1 MKDAVILGAGPAGAL
16 AAIYL
21 KRYGLDIEL
30 IEKSFVGGQAAITN
44 EIENFLGFPII
55 DGAQLSYNITK
66 QLKNLG
72 VKPVTDD
79 IISVD
84 LKNDIKTIN
93 GKKNEYQAKAVVIA
107 TGARRRKL
115 NVKGEDEFYGK
126 GVSYCAT
133 CDGNFYKNKI
143 VAVTG
148 GGNTALEEALY
159 LSNICEK
166 VYLIHRREEFK
177 GYPSLEKRVREK
189 ENIVILLS
197 SQIKEIFGDEKVSK
211 ILIDNGVEQ
220 KETDVSAVFI
230 AIGTIPNS
238 EIFDLEKT
246 QNGEII
252 TDERMKCSENGVFAC
267 GDVRNT
273 VLKQIITAASDGAIA
288 AESVMKYLMEK

>member
-1 MKDAVILGAGPAGAL
+1 MKDVIILGAGPAGAL

-30 IEKSFVGGQAAITN
+30 VEKSFVGGQAAITN

-79 IISVD
+79 IVSVD
-84 LKNDIKTIN
+84 LKNDIKIIK

-115 NVKGEDEFYGK
+115 NVKGEDEFYGR

-148 GGNTALEEALY
+148 GGNTALEESLY

-189 ENIVILLS
+189 ENIEVLLS
-197 SQIKEIFGDEKVSK
+197 SQIKEILGEEKVSK
-211 ILIDNGVEQ
+211 ILIDNGKEQ
-220 KETDVSAVFI
+220 QKTDVSAVFI

>member
-1 MKDAVILGAGPAGAL
+1 MKDVIILGAGPAGAL

-30 IEKSFVGGQAAITN
+30 VEKSFVGGQAAITN

-79 IISVD
+79 IVSVD
-84 LKNDIKTIN
+84 LKNDIKIIK

-115 NVKGEDEFYGK
+115 NVKGEDEFYGR

-189 ENIVILLS
+189 ENIEVLLS
-197 SQIKEIFGDEKVSK
+197 SQIKEILGEEKVSK
-211 ILIDNGVEQ
+211 ILIDNGKEQ
-220 KETDVSAVFI
+220 QKTDVSAVFI

>member
-1 MKDAVILGAGPAGAL
+1 M
-16 AAIYL
+16 
-21 KRYGLDIEL
+21 
-30 IEKSFVGGQAAITN
+30 
-44 EIENFLGFPII
+44 
-55 DGAQLSYNITK
+55 
-66 QLKNLG
+66 
-72 VKPVTDD
+72 
-79 IISVD
+79 
-84 LKNDIKTIN
+84 
-93 GKKNEYQAKAVVIA
+93 
-107 TGARRRKL
+107 
-115 NVKGEDEFYGK
+115 
-126 GVSYCAT
+126 
-133 CDGNFYKNKI
+133 
-143 VAVTG
+143 TG
-148 GGNTALEEALY
+148 GGNTALEESLY

-189 ENIVILLS
+189 ENIEVLLS
-197 SQIKEIFGDEKVSK
+197 SQIKEILGEEKVSK
-211 ILIDNGVEQ
+211 ILIDNGKEQ
-220 KETDVSAVFI
+220 QKTDVSAVFI

>member
-1 MKDAVILGAGPAGAL
+1 MKDVIILGAGPAGAL

-30 IEKSFVGGQAAITN
+30 VEKSFVGGQAAITN

-79 IISVD
+79 IVSVD
-84 LKNDIKTIN
+84 LKNDIKIIK

-115 NVKGEDEFYGK
+115 NVKGEDEFYGR

-148 GGNTALEEALY
+148 GGNTALEESLY

-189 ENIVILLS
+189 ENIEVLLS
-197 SQIKEIFGDEKVSK
+197 SQIKEILGEEKVSK
-211 ILIDNGVEQ
+211 ILIDNGKEQ
-220 KETDVSAVFI
+220 QKTDVSAVFI

-288 AESVMKYLMEK
+288 AESVMKYLML